1 MWRGAKEPGVR
12 RSCLVAGGPRGP
24 PGFQESGGPAFRIL
38 LGQQARPSRVTSVSL
53 TVSLRVC

>member
-24 PGFQESGGPAFRIL
+24 PGFQESGGPAFRKE
-38 LGQQARPSRVTSVSL
+38 QSEAMEEF
-53 TVSLRVC
+53 